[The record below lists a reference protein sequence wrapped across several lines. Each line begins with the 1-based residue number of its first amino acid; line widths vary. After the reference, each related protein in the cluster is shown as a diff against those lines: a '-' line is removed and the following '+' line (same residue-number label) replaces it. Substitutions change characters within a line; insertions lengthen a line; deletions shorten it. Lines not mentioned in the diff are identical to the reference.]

1 MKEQSQ
7 LKRTRLS
14 EEIIETCLR
23 MNREGLNQG
32 TSGNVS
38 ARLDGGMLITPSGRT
53 YESLIPEDIVFVDLH
68 GHAEPDKVPSSE
80 WHFHLNTL
88 KARPDVNAV
97 VHTHAIHCTALAIR
111 NLDIPALHYMVA
123 AAGGSKI
130 PCVPYATYGTEALS
144 VHVVT
149 GLKGHDACLMQHHGM
164 LAVGKTLA
172 KAYWLAQEVEVL
184 AELYLKLLPLGE
196 VPVLSE
202 DEMAVVLVKF
212 ANYGLKES

>member
-1 MKEQSQ
+1 MNELSQ
-7 LKRTRLS
+7 QAKTNLC
-14 EEIIETCLR
+14 EEIIDTCLR

-38 ARLDGGMLITPSGRT
+38 ARYGKGMLITPSGRT
-53 YESLIPEDIVFVDLH
+53 YESLVPEDIVLVDSQ
-68 GHAEPDKVPSSE
+68 GHAEPNKVPSSE
-80 WHFHLNTL
+80 WHFHLDTL

-97 VHTHAIHCTALAIR
+97 VHTHAIHCTALAIK
-111 NLDIPALHYMVA
+111 NLEIPALHYMVA

-144 VHVVT
+144 AHVVG
-149 GLKGHDACLMQHHGM
+149 GLRDHDACLMQHHGM
-164 LAVGKTLA
+164 MAVGVTLA

-202 DEMAVVLVKF
+202 DEMVIVLAKF